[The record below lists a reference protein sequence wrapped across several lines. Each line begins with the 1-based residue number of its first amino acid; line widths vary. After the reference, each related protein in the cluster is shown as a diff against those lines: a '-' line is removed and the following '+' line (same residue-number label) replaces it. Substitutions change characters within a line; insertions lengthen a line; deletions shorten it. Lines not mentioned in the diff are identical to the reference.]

1 MNEMRERVAESI
13 HTKFVSQQ
21 VRPEDWPK
29 WGELL
34 AQGHQG
40 QSRVS
45 DTRGLA
51 DAAVAAMREP
61 TDAMVK
67 QGEMAAYEYR
77 ADPADWTLKLTKDAW
92 QAMIDAAL
100 KD

>member
-1 MNEMRERVAESI
+1 MNEMIERVAESI

-21 VRPEDWPK
+21 VRPEDWPT

-61 TDAMVK
+61 TKAMILAAEQQRDIGGDA
-67 QGEMAAYEYR
+67 GPGDL
-77 ADPADWTLKLTKDAW
+77 DPTLAW
-92 QAMIDAAL
+92 RAMIDAAL
-100 KD
+100 K